1 MALFGRLGGQGRKKD
16 GIHYLVDSCSWGR
29 VHFTTHFALLG
40 PTFIRF

>member
-29 VHFTTHFALLG
+29 VPFTTPFALLG
-40 PTFIRF
+40 ATLKRV